1 MKIKYHLLLLAALG
15 AAAAPAAAQDHRTR
29 VRDRDRE
36 PSAMTSKLDTTVTLA
51 RGGTVDLSLV
61 SGEIIVSAGTGD
73 RVQVRA
79 YSERGILSFSASPNR
94 VSLEVRS
101 SRGRMGDTRYE
112 VTVPVGARLEL
123 RAVSGDI
130 TARGVRGEVEAAT
143 VSGDLEVVDAT
154 RIAYLET
161 VSGDL
166 KGSNL
171 SGDIRATSVSG
182 DVDLDNVE
190 GELEVETVSGELR
203 LIGART
209 KEVRTETVS
218 GDLTYD
224 GTLDPGGR
232 YDFHSHSGTIEL
244 HVPSSAG
251 GTVRVET
258 YSGSIDSDFPMN
270 IRPGER
276 IENRPKRMEFTFGN
290 GGARITAETFSGD
303 IMIQRAG
310 SGSSAPRDR

>member
-1 MKIKYHLLLLAALG
+1 MNLRPYLIVLAALG
-15 AAAAPAAAQDHRTR
+15 AAAAPAVAQDR
-29 VRDRDRE
+29 RDRD
-36 PSAMTSKLDTTVTLA
+36 PSTITSRIDTTVTLA
-51 RGGTVDLSLV
+51 RGGTVDLSLI
-61 SGEIIVSAGTGD
+61 SGEIIVTAGSGD

-79 YSERGILSFSASPNR
+79 HSERGTLSFSASPNR

-101 SRGRMGDTRYE
+101 NRGRLGETRYE

-130 TARGVRGEVEAAT
+130 TSRGTRGEVEAAT
-143 VSGDLEVVDAT
+143 VSGDLEVTDAT

-166 KGSNL
+166 TASNL
-171 SGDIRATSVSG
+171 SGDVRASSVSG
-182 DVDLDNVE
+182 DVELENVD

-203 LIGART
+203 LSGIRT
-209 KEVRTETVS
+209 KSIRTETVS

-224 GTLDPGGR
+224 GTLDSGGR

-244 HVPSSAG
+244 RVPSNSG
-251 GTVRVET
+251 GNIRVET

-270 IRPGER
+270 IKPGER
-276 IENRPKRMEFTFGN
+276 IENRPKRMEFSFGN

-310 SGSSAPRDR
+310 SSAVRDR